1 MNHCGE
7 REPTV
12 KPPNSLGTVLRPGLG
27 ERVDLG
33 GCPGSEPKDTP
44 W

>member
-7 REPTV
+7 REATV
-12 KPPNSLGTVLRPGLG
+12 KPPNSLWTVLKPGAG
-27 ERVDLG
+27 EKVDLG
-33 GCPGSEPKDTP
+33 GCGSEPKDTP